1 MSAEYS
7 TQTATVGDLIEGQIW
22 RWRYKEDDRS
32 YWCKSRIAVVK
43 NGRLIDTYW
52 SDLSSEHEVRV
63 ADVDLTFLC
72 DQTWPAIRA
81 WEVAYYD
88 AADIAD
94 TRHANSSRASVYL
107 RPGAQRSAAAILTEI
122 EQREETARSEI
133 SMAQHRLAS
142 MAKARDLVAAGKLSE
157 VSL

>member
-1 MSAEYS
+1 MTNTHS
-7 TQTATVGDLIEGQIW
+7 TQTAAVGDLIEGQIW

-52 SDLSSEHEVRV
+52 SNLSSEHEVRV

-72 DQTWPAIRA
+72 DQTWPEIRA
-81 WEVAYYD
+81 WEAAYYD

-94 TRHANSSRASVYL
+94 TRHANNSRASVYL
-107 RPGAQRSAAAILTEI
+107 RPGAQRSAAAILSEI
-122 EQREETARSEI
+122 EQREETAHSEI
-133 SMAQHRLAS
+133 SMAQSCLQQ
-142 MAKARDLVAAGKLSE
+142 MTKARDLIAANKLSE
-157 VSL
+157 VWL